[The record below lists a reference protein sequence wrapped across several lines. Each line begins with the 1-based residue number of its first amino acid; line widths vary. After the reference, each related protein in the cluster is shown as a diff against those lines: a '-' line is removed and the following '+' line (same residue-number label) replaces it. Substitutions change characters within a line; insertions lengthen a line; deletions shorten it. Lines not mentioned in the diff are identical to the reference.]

1 MENKPKR
8 QPTAWNRHL
17 DAFRKEHPEMSLKDQ
32 MKAASKTYTKK
43 K

>member
-17 DAFRKEHPEMSLKDQ
+17 EAFRKANPNMSLKEQ
-32 MKAASKTYTKK
+32 MQKASKTYTKK